1 MADASHTY
9 RILTP
14 STVKAGAKEGARL
27 NFYTEVYLPFQA
39 ERTKTAEH
47 HFAVAP
53 QAGDDVPFGF
63 WQYCFFSFFAS
74 AQTNEHSLA
83 HCNRDSHEVLH
94 FCRSKED
101 VQHFRDAEMIHF
113 HLGDAVV
120 ITGLVPAA
128 AARPL
133 RQAMPPALSV
143 QELQRRRRPQTST
156 QTSQTADV
164 DKDGADRR
172 RRQGRRRPQT
182 STRIALLVEPDDSFD
197 AVIRAAHRWCGDDMY
212 DAIYAVPR
220 DVMRVCFSVRFT
232 TQTEVLLKA
241 GFAKVIGDDKPFV
254 NLNRGRSGYALL
266 GLRRCRRSVLFG
278 RAGMPR
284 RGSRLRE
291 TAN

>member
-1 MADASHTY
+1 MY

-63 WQYCFFSFFAS
+63 WQYCFFSLFAS

-83 HCNRDSHEVLH
+83 HCNRDSPEVLH

-101 VQHFRDAEMIHF
+101 VRQGPCVRCVLPQRALGRGRTIKGVFAV
-113 HLGDAVV
+113 GDAVV
-120 ITGLVPAA
+120 ITGIVPAA

-156 QTSQTADV
+156 QTLQTADV
-164 DKDGADRR
+164 DKDGTDRR
-172 RRQGRRRPQT
+172 RRQGLLYSSSLTIPSTPSSARRIDGAVMICTTRSMRSHAT
-182 STRIALLVEPDDSFD
+182 S
-197 AVIRAAHRWCGDDMY
+197 CGFVSL
-212 DAIYAVPR
+212 YAS
-220 DVMRVCFSVRFT
+220 C
-232 TQTEVLLKA
+232 TEVLLKA
-241 GFAKVIGDDKPFV
+241 GFAKMNGDDKPFV

-266 GLRRCRRSVLFG
+266 GLRRCRRNVLF
-278 RAGMPR
+278 RLAGMPR